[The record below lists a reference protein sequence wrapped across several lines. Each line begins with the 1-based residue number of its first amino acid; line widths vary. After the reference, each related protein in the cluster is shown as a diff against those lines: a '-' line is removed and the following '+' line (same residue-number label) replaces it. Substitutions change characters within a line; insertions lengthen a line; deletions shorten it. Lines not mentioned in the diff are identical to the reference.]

1 MASPTSP
8 ARRPAPGAAAAAA
21 GAEAD
26 AAAALAELALQRRGR
41 TLEVAG
47 AVDEFVAAFRAVC
60 DADFRAAL
68 SERAH
73 PAAFRAALAEVDL
86 GAELSPE
93 GAAAAFRAAY
103 GWRAWLLAPEDG
115 VRGVLRGTMLLHE
128 RPLMAALDAV
138 HAATRAAAEATAARA
153 RVRTGPAGSA
163 AARLEDEALRD
174 LLLDRARGA
183 VDAWRDATRAQLS
196 RNLHAEAEFPAPE
209 RFAALRTRL
218 AALTAAAAKRRA
230 AETDALLRAQLLLS
244 NPAAVVAPAPLAV
257 KAVEEASTAEGTKGT
272 EAAPEWSTHFMGWCD
287 KLASDGRWQRRWVVL
302 SALERRLYY
311 FHMPEEQPARG
322 AADLAGALVAADPAH
337 GAAAVTVLLH
347 PGGAAA
353 AAAAG
358 APPLAGG
365 RTKRRAAALTLRAA
379 TSEGAR
385 QWLAMLERAAVG
397 GGAPAP
403 PVKAKAAGADMGS
416 APGSPSAAPVG
427 RKISTQV
434 FGSVASPVA
443 GTTSP
448 PAAPAPAASPTRA
461 LEAADVAAAR
471 ARVLAAAAADAA
483 AARVALEAAGEE
495 EGPAEEAARAA
506 AEAALFEEVA
516 AQAAAGPSAEEREVL
531 AAVAEAVRAYVE
543 GARPRLAEQAARVVA
558 DGMLPLAPARA
569 EELRAALL
577 RVLVGDA

>member
-1 MASPTSP
+1 MASQPSP
-8 ARRPAPGAAAAAA
+8 ASAAGAAAA
-21 GAEAD
+21 

-93 GAAAAFRAAY
+93 GAAAAFRVAY

-115 VRGVLRGTMLLHE
+115 VRGVLRGTILLHE
-128 RPLMAALDAV
+128 RPLVAALDAV
-138 HAATRAAAEATAARA
+138 HAATCAAAEAAAARA
-153 RVRTGPAGSA
+153 RVRVGPAGSA

-174 LLLDRARGA
+174 LLLNRARGA

-209 RFAALRTRL
+209 RFAALRARL

-244 NPAAVVAPAPLAV
+244 NPAAVVAPAPLV
-257 KAVEEASTAEGTKGT
+257 EAVEEASAAEGTKGT

-302 SALERRLYY
+302 SAPERRLYY

-322 AADLAGALVAADPAH
+322 AADLAGALVAADPVH
-337 GAAAVTVLLH
+337 GAAALTVLLH

-358 APPLAGG
+358 APPLTGE
-365 RTKRRAAALTLRAA
+365 RTKRRARALTLRAA
-379 TSEGAR
+379 TPEGAR
-385 QWLAMLERAAVG
+385 QWLAMLERAAAG

-403 PVKAKAAGADMGS
+403 LVKAKAAGADMDS
-416 APGSPSAAPVG
+416 APGSPSAVPVG

-448 PAAPAPAASPTRA
+448 LAAPAPAASPPRA

-483 AARVALEAAGEE
+483 AARAALEAAGEE

-543 GARPRLAEQAARVVA
+543 EARPRLAEQAARVVS

-569 EELRAALL
+569 EEMRAALL